1 MDNRRAIH
9 HFGPD
14 PEYVGGMGSVIRVLT
29 ERQMGGG
36 SVMSHSTWRPD
47 ARLASLPLALRAAVR
62 IPRLRGSDVVH
73 VHLAEDGAFVREG
86 AIVVLS
92 RLLAKATI
100 VTIHGANFLPFAR
113 RHRRLAAFVLRRANV
128 ITCLDQEVCGVVQE
142 LAPKTK
148 VQVLPNPVVM
158 DDDSGGA
165 DETEE
170 IVLFA
175 GVIGLRKGADT
186 LCRAWEIVAAAR
198 PGARCIVVGPS
209 GDFEVPSLAGLDV
222 RPSVDSRGMRELLR
236 SARVVAL
243 PSRAEGMPMFLTE
256 AMGAGRPFVSTPVGG
271 IPDLARE
278 GGVLVEVGDHAG
290 LARALTEFLSDPAL
304 ARSTGERGRAFCR
317 ETRSVEVIDA
327 QLAELYTA
335 AGARDST

>member
-1 MDNRRAIH
+1 MDNGRAIH

-36 SVMSHSTWRPD
+36 SVVSHPTRRPD
-47 ARLASLPLALRAAVR
+47 ARLASLPLALRAALR
-62 IPRLRGSDVVH
+62 IPRLRGIDVVH
-73 VHLAEDGAFVREG
+73 VHLSEDGAFVREG

-100 VTIHGANFLPFAR
+100 VTMHGASFLPFAR
-113 RHRRLAAFVLRRANV
+113 RHRRLASFVLRRANV
-128 ITCLDQEVCGVVQE
+128 ITCLDEEVCGVVRE
-142 LAPKTK
+142 LAPKAK
-148 VQVLPNPVVM
+148 AQVLFNPVVM

-175 GVIGLRKGADT
+175 GEIGLRKGADT
-186 LCRAWEIVAAAR
+186 LCRAWEIVATER

-209 GDFEVPSLAGLDV
+209 GDFEAPSLAGLDV
-222 RPSVDSRGMRELLR
+222 RPSVDSKAMRELLR
-236 SARVVAL
+236 HARVVAL

-278 GGVLVEVGDHAG
+278 GGVLVDVGDHVG
-290 LARALTEFLSDPAL
+290 LARALTEFLMDPAL

-327 QLAELYTA
+327 QLTALYTA
-335 AGARDST
+335 AGARGST